1 MRYYIIN
8 VNFIDSKM
16 MDKKKKFNANLYA
29 AFLEGKTTKEEN
41 RIVLTRMAR
50 SPKLIMELN
59 LASAINRG
67 KRRLGNLF

>member
-67 KRRLGNLF
+67 KRRLDNLF

>member
-1 MRYYIIN
+1 
-8 VNFIDSKM
+8 

-59 LASAINRG
+59 LASAITRR

>member
-41 RIVLTRMAR
+41 RIVITRMAR
-50 SPKLIMELN
+50 SPNLIMELN

>member
-67 KRRLGNLF
+67 KRRFGNLF

>member
-1 MRYYIIN
+1 
-8 VNFIDSKM
+8 M
-16 MDKKKKFNANLYA
+16 MDKKKKFNTNLYA

-41 RIVLTRMAR
+41 RIVLTRMTR

>member
-29 AFLEGKTTKEEN
+29 AFLEGNATKDEN
-41 RIVLTRMAR
+41 RIVLKRMIRSTR
-50 SPKLIMELN
+50 LIMELN
-59 LASAINRG
+59 LASAINKG
-67 KRRLGNLF
+67 KRRLDNMF

>member
-1 MRYYIIN
+1 
-8 VNFIDSKM
+8 

-29 AFLEGKTTKEEN
+29 VFLEGKTTKEEN
-41 RIVLTRMAR
+41 RIVLTRMTR

>member
-1 MRYYIIN
+1 
-8 VNFIDSKM
+8 M

-41 RIVLTRMAR
+41 RIVLTRMTR

>member
-59 LASAINRG
+59 LASAINRR